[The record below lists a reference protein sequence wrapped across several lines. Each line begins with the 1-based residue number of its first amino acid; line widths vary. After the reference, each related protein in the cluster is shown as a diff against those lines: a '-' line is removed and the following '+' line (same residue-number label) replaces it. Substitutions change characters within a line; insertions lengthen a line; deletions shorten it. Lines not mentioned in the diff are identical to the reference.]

1 MSDPIVSISSNY
13 DYIPGLSKIVHTIR
27 KHFEYKIGTDVDSV
41 EHYVIQLYNE
51 KGKLEDHNV
60 AHKIDKYT

>member
-1 MSDPIVSISSNY
+1 MNDPIVTTSS
-13 DYIPGLSKIVHTIR
+13 DYTHIPGLSKIVYTIR
-27 KHFEYKIGTDVDSV
+27 KHFEYKVGASVDTV

-51 KGKLEDHNV
+51 KGKVEEHNV